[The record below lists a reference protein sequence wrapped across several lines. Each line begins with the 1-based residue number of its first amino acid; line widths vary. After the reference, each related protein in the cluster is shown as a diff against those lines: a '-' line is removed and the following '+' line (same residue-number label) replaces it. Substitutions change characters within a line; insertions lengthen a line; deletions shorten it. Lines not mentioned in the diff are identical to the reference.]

1 MLNIQENTKNAIH
14 LPEHIRDIIQRFATE
29 SKDVLHEHLLA
40 EYLFG
45 SYARGTYTPES
56 DIDILLLV
64 DQMTPEIRRQMS
76 GLAVEYSLNYNIY
89 ISPIIKD
96 RQVWR
101 QNQEHNTLFYQNV
114 MYEGISL

>member
-1 MLNIQENTKNAIH
+1 MQVLKNKKKSNH
-14 LPEHIRDIIQRFATE
+14 LPENIREIIQRFAQE
-29 SKDVLHEHLLA
+29 SKSLLHDHLLA
-40 EYLFG
+40 KYLFG

-64 DQMTPEIRRQMS
+64 DRLTPEMRHQLS

-96 RQVWR
+96 QQVWI
-101 QNQEHNTLFYQNV
+101 QNQQYNTLFYQQV
-114 MYEGISL
+114 IDEGIPL